1 MSSLP
6 QEPGCYSRNPSPTI
20 AGLNH
25 PIYSVHYI
33 RVLGNH
39 DVDELLNGKLLDD
52 FEPSHILL
60 KGEILPHPTGSVEE
74 AVHLVKRSS
83 RMREANRAGPGLPRT
98 RRSITAVP
106 GNVYR
111 PSESGFVP
119 TKTGRRLPRPAH
131 AFASPRRC
139 VELTTGIG
147 TRWLFC

>member
-6 QEPGCYSRNPSPTI
+6 QELVVIQAPSPTI

-25 PIYSVHYI
+25 PIYSVHYV

-74 AVHLVKRSS
+74 AVHLVKAVLSDAGSEPR
-83 RMREANRAGPGLPRT
+83 RAGLAPDTPIYHGSPG
-98 RRSITAVP
+98 
-106 GNVYR
+106 
-111 PSESGFVP
+111 E
-119 TKTGRRLPRPAH
+119 RL
-131 AFASPRRC
+131 SP
-139 VELTTGIG
+139 V
-147 TRWLFC
+147 